1 MKTGIRSSKS
11 EIEKSF
17 KFQNSIC
24 RVGVCQKILRNEV
37 RNSKSEFRKLK
48 FEFKNQLA
56 HQKIL
61 KFRMRNAKFG
71 KRNPKDEIRKAGC
84 ANRNPKS
91 EFRKP
96 KWKAD
101 LGCAKLKGS
110 RRYSM
115 RSSESEIQKTKSEMR
130 ATQIEIRN

>member
-1 MKTGIRSSKS
+1 
-11 EIEKSF
+11 
-17 KFQNSIC
+17 
-24 RVGVCQKILRNEV
+24 
-37 RNSKSEFRKLK
+37 
-48 FEFKNQLA
+48 
-56 HQKIL
+56 
-61 KFRMRNAKFG
+61 MRNAKFG
-71 KRNPKDEIRKAGC
+71 KRNPQDEIRKAGC

-115 RSSESEIQKTKSEMR
+115 RSSESEIQKAKSEVR
-130 ATQIEIRN
+130 ATQIEIRNPKLEIRNANVILIAMLFIIQ